1 MTNHLPDA
9 VCDKLRG
16 EVKALLESRPDL
28 TSLDLAGYTTLSDSA
43 VKSFINGQIRGGRD
57 VVGEVRR
64 VLELARA
71 GDILRPGGPGDSLVL
86 SERPSRVVRVVKAKK
101 LYSTQTVAR
110 VAEVLDFCAENCT
123 IGVITAGFGCG
134 KTEAVAAWR
143 CKGGRY
149 IETLVYE
156 FDEFSSHNKVD
167 FIGGLA
173 SEFGLEHAGGSA
185 GGARTFRAVCKYLN
199 ENPCLLVFDQCET
212 LRVNVFQVIRQ
223 LWDRTHEAGVGVVL
237 LAAPILLQR
246 MNGSKLADLGALTSR
261 VGVWAPLTG
270 VSKQE
275 MAAIV
280 KQEGI
285 TDVEEAAFDL
295 WWKAT
300 GGSMR
305 RLMRA
310 IDLLKAKHQG
320 KRINERT
327 ITGIAGHLWGLQVA
341 A

>member
-1 MTNHLPDA
+1 
-9 VCDKLRG
+9 LRQ
-16 EVKALLESRPDL
+16 
-28 TSLDLAGYTTLSDSA
+28 
-43 VKSFINGQIRGGRD
+43 NGSGAAWRRKGGRD
-57 VVGEVRR
+57 V
-64 VLELARA
+64 
-71 GDILRPGGPGDSLVL
+71 
-86 SERPSRVVRVVKAKK
+86 
-101 LYSTQTVAR
+101 
-110 VAEVLDFCAENCT
+110 
-123 IGVITAGFGCG
+123 
-134 KTEAVAAWR
+134 
-143 CKGGRY
+143 
-149 IETLVYE
+149 ETLVYE
-156 FDEFSSHNKVD
+156 FDEFSAHNKVD
-167 FIGGLA
+167 FVGCLA
-173 SEFGLEHAGGSA
+173 TEFGLEHTGGSA
-185 GGARTFRAVCKYLN
+185 GGARTFRLVCRYLN
-199 ENPCLLVFDQCET
+199 ENPCLLIFDQCET
-212 LRVNVFQVIRQ
+212 LRPNVFQVIRQ
-223 LWDRTHEAGVGVVL
+223 IWDRTHEAGVGVVL

-310 IDLLKAKHQG
+310 IDLLKAKHSG
-320 KRINERT
+320 KRITERT
-327 ITGIAGHLWGLQVA
+327 VTGIAGHLWGVEVA